1 MPEQGN
7 TGYASRN
14 YAYSL
19 AEFGEPIHLPRCDG
33 YLLKRK
39 IPGTP
44 YFDAI
49 GSYPL
54 FFCRD
59 WSQLCNDLGDL
70 PQEIISASFV
80 ADPFGH
86 YSPMDLEDCLE
97 VVNPFKVHYIVD
109 LEKPMEA
116 IGSKHHRKAARQSLE
131 NIRVEICS
139 KPAEF
144 AEKWTEIYQTLAL
157 RHNIHGIRAFSRA
170 AFKQQLAM
178 PEIEVLLAYL
188 GDEVIGAQLYFIQDK
203 VVHCHLG
210 AVSDHGYKE
219 GAFYAMDCQSYSHF
233 AGRAKWLDLGG
244 GTGFSGSGLDGLSL
258 YKKGWSTKTRP
269 VYFCGKIINQEV
281 YEDLAPLQG
290 QEETNYFPAY
300 RLGEFA

>member
-1 MPEQGN
+1 MSEQGN

-19 AEFGEPIHLPRCDG
+19 AEFGDPIHLPRCDG
-33 YLLKRK
+33 YLLKRA

-44 YFDAI
+44 FFDAM
-49 GSYPL
+49 GCYPL

-59 WSQLCNDLGDL
+59 WSQLCNDLEEL
-70 PQEIISASFV
+70 PSEIISVSFV

-86 YSPMDLEDCLE
+86 HSPSDLEVCLD

-109 LEKPMEA
+109 LKKPMES
-116 IGSKHHRKAARQSLE
+116 IGSNHHRKHASQALE
-131 NIRVEICS
+131 NIRVEVCRQ
-139 KPAEF
+139 PEGF

-157 RHNIHGIRAFSRA
+157 RHNIRGIKAFSKT
-170 AFKQQLAM
+170 AFEQQLAM
-178 PEIEVLLAYL
+178 PEIEVLLAFL
-188 GDEVIGAQLYFIQDK
+188 NDEIIGAQLYFIQDD

-219 GAFYAMDCQSYSHF
+219 GAFYAMDYLSYSHF
-233 AGRAKWLDLGG
+233 SERAKWLDLGG
-244 GTGFSGSGLDGLSL
+244 GAGFSGSGNDGLSL
-258 YKKGWSTKTRP
+258 YKKGWSSKTRP
-269 VYFCGKIINQEV
+269 VYFCGKIVNQEA
-281 YEDLAPLQG
+281 YQDLAPLQG